1 MRAFILNFHC
11 TRLSAR
17 LFYPVANMR
26 SAIGLVLL
34 PGLLLA
40 EQAWVVKSNENA
52 RLLLDVMDRYSPE
65 SAGNLGVSGLDE
77 NITMPDVHNRERARH
92 DTRAVLTIFKDRL
105 GEEGDPQVKNF
116 DCRRREKY
124 PRHGRL

>member
-1 MRAFILNFHC
+1 ML
-11 TRLSAR
+11 
-17 LFYPVANMR
+17 VANMR
-26 SAIGLVLL
+26 SALAFVLL

-40 EQAWVVKSNENA
+40 QQAWVLKSNKNA
-52 RLLLDVMDRYSPE
+52 QLLLNVMARYSPE
-65 SAGNLGVSGLDE
+65 SVGNLGVSGLDE
-77 NITMPDVHNRERARH
+77 KITIPDVHNRERARH